1 MKKKLF
7 TLIVAFVCA
16 ITCALGL
23 AACNNGNSAKIDFLY
38 ITDGTNND
46 FAGQTT
52 LNIETSYG
60 EALDLTKYK
69 LFLHDTNNDTKEVF
83 RTDEKFTVKYYTFS
97 DDEYKEITA
106 LPDDMITGSY
116 KIEYVYNEKAELKA
130 DANYELKAAVNIS
143 VSQAES
149 GSFTVQPILTTW
161 QSQGTRSKV
170 IVRNPKGA
178 EVKNEWIYEDAGNGA
193 TTGYPKPIEKTN
205 DTDGHYMLY
214 LFEKSVYD
222 GFTEA
227 QIKDYRFLYDY
238 WYQDYHN
245 ESEHKVYAYFN
256 EDDIIVSA
264 TAGKYMLLAVID
276 ETYNYL
282 NIVTPAVQ
290 ITVTASDLS

>member
-1 MKKKLF
+1 MKKI
-7 TLIVAFVCA
+7 TLTLLALVCA
-16 ITCALGL
+16 LCCALGL

-52 LNIETSYG
+52 LNIATSYG

-69 LFLHDTNNDTKEVF
+69 LFLHDTNNDTKEVL

-106 LPDDMITGSY
+106 LPDDMIRGDY

-130 DANYELKAAVNIS
+130 DANYELKAAVLIS
-143 VSQAES
+143 VYYSQS
-149 GSFTVQPILTTW
+149 GNFTVQPILTTW
-161 QSQGTRSKV
+161 QTGSTRSKV

-178 EVKNEWIYEDAGNGA
+178 EVKNEWVSDGNGGS
-193 TTGYPKPIEKTN
+193 TPKPIEKTN
-205 DTDGHYMLY
+205 DTEGHYTLY
-214 LFEKSVYD
+214 LFKKSVYD

-227 QIKDYRFLYDY
+227 QKKDYQFLYDY
-238 WYQDYHN
+238 WYQDN
-245 ESEHKVYAYFN
+245 KDSEHKVYVYFN
-256 EDDIIVSA
+256 EDDNFVSA
-264 TAGKYMLLAVID
+264 TAGKYMLLACIR

-290 ITVTASDLS
+290 ITVTAPSGQ

>member
-1 MKKKLF
+1 MKKKLLL
-7 TLIVAFVCA
+7 TVLAFVCA
-16 ITCALGL
+16 ITCAIGL

-46 FAGQTT
+46 FRGQTT
-52 LNIETSYG
+52 LNIATSYG

-69 LFLHDTNNDTKEVF
+69 LFLHDTNNDTKEVL

-143 VSQAES
+143 VVQSQS
-149 GSFTVQPILTTW
+149 GNFTVQPILTTW
-161 QSQGTRSKV
+161 QTESTRSKV

-178 EVKNEWIYEDAGNGA
+178 EVKNEWVNDGNG
-193 TTGYPKPIEKTN
+193 GSSPKPIEKTN
-205 DTDGHYMLY
+205 DTDGHYTLY
-214 LFEKSVYD
+214 LFEKSVYN

-227 QIKDYRFLYDY
+227 QKKDYQFLYDY
-238 WYQDYHN
+238 WAQDN
-245 ESEHKVYAYFN
+245 DKDSEHKVYVYFN
-256 EDDIIVSA
+256 EDDNFVSA
-264 TAGKYMLLAVID
+264 TAGEYMLLAVID
-276 ETYNYL
+276 KTYNYL

-290 ITVTASDLS
+290 ITVTAPNGQ

>member
-1 MKKKLF
+1 MKKKFLI
-7 TLIVAFVCA
+7 TLSALIFAV
-16 ITCALGL
+16 TCAFGL
-23 AACNNGNSAKIDFLY
+23 AACGNDSPAKIDFLY

-46 FAGQTT
+46 FRGQTT
-52 LNIETSYG
+52 LNIATSYG

-69 LFLHDTNNDTKEVF
+69 LFLHDTSNDTKEVL

-130 DANYELKAAVNIS
+130 DANYELKAAVLIN
-143 VSQAES
+143 VTQAES
-149 GSFTVQPILTTW
+149 GNFTVQPILKTW

-178 EVKNEWIYEDAGNGA
+178 EVKNEWVDIDGNG
-193 TTGYPKPIEKTN
+193 GSSPKPIEKTN
-205 DTDGHYMLY
+205 DTDGHYTLY

-227 QIKDYRFLYDY
+227 QKKDCQFLYNY
-238 WYQDYHN
+238 WAQDN
-245 ESEHKVYAYFN
+245 KDSKHKVYVYFH
-256 EDDIIVSA
+256 EDDNFVSA
-264 TAGKYMLLAVID
+264 TAGEYMLLAVID
-276 ETYNYL
+276 KTYNYL

-290 ITVTASDLS
+290 ITVTPAAE

>member
-1 MKKKLF
+1 MKKKFLI
-7 TLIVAFVCA
+7 TLSALIFAV
-16 ITCALGL
+16 TCAFGL
-23 AACNNGNSAKIDFLY
+23 AACGNDSPAKIDFLY

-46 FAGQTT
+46 FRGQTT

-69 LFLHDTNNDTKEVF
+69 LFLHDTSNDTKEVL

-130 DANYELKAAVNIS
+130 DANYELKAAVLIN
-143 VSQAES
+143 VTQAES
-149 GSFTVQPILTTW
+149 GNFTVQPILKTW

-178 EVKNEWIYEDAGNGA
+178 EVKNEWVDIDGNG
-193 TTGYPKPIEKTN
+193 GSSPKPVEKTN
-205 DTDGHYMLY
+205 DTDGNYTLY

-227 QIKDYRFLYDY
+227 QKKDYQYLYNY
-238 WYQDYHN
+238 WEQDN
-245 ESEHKVYAYFN
+245 KNASEHKVYAYFN
-256 EDDIIVSA
+256 EDDNLVSA
-264 TAGKYMLLAVID
+264 AAGEYMLLAVID
-276 ETYNYL
+276 KTYNYL

-290 ITVTASDLS
+290 ITVTPAAE

>member
-1 MKKKLF
+1 MKKI
-7 TLIVAFVCA
+7 TLTLLALVCA
-16 ITCALGL
+16 LCCALGL

-52 LNIETSYG
+52 LNIATSYG

-69 LFLHDTNNDTKEVF
+69 LFLHDTNNDTKEVL

-106 LPDDMITGSY
+106 LPDDMIRGDY
-116 KIEYVYNEKAELKA
+116 KIDYGAKGEQMDE
-130 DANYELKAAVNIS
+130 NYEYKAAVNIS
-143 VSQAES
+143 VLQTQS
-149 GSFTVQPILTTW
+149 GNFTVQPILTTW
-161 QSQGTRSKV
+161 QTGSTRSKV

-178 EVKNEWIYEDAGNGA
+178 EVKNEWVNNGNG
-193 TTGYPKPIEKTN
+193 GSSPKPVEKTN
-205 DTDGHYMLY
+205 DTDGDYTLY

-227 QIKDYRFLYDY
+227 QKKDYQFLYDY
-238 WYQDYHN
+238 WYQDN
-245 ESEHKVYAYFN
+245 KDSEHKVYVYFN
-256 EDDIIVSA
+256 EDDNFVSA
-264 TAGKYMLLAVID
+264 TAGKYMLLACIR

-290 ITVTASDLS
+290 ITVTAPSGQ

>member
-1 MKKKLF
+1 MKKKLLL
-7 TLIVAFVCA
+7 TVLAFVCA
-16 ITCALGL
+16 ITCAIGL

-52 LNIETSYG
+52 LNIETSYD

-69 LFLHDTNNDTKEVF
+69 LFLHDTSNDTKEVL

-130 DANYELKAAVNIS
+130 DANYELKAAVLIN
-143 VSQAES
+143 VTQAES
-149 GSFTVQPILTTW
+149 GNFTVQPILKTW

-178 EVKNEWIYEDAGNGA
+178 EEKNEWVDIDGNG
-193 TTGYPKPIEKTN
+193 GSSPKPIEKTN
-205 DTDGHYMLY
+205 DTDGHYTLY

-222 GFTEA
+222 EFTEA
-227 QIKDYRFLYDY
+227 QKKDCQFLYNY
-238 WYQDYHN
+238 WAQDN
-245 ESEHKVYAYFN
+245 KDSKHKVYVYFH
-256 EDDIIVSA
+256 EDDNFVSA
-264 TAGKYMLLAVID
+264 TAGEYMLLAVID
-276 ETYNYL
+276 KTYNYL

-290 ITVTASDLS
+290 ITVTPAAE

>member
-1 MKKKLF
+1 MKKKFLI
-7 TLIVAFVCA
+7 TLSALIFAV
-16 ITCALGL
+16 TCAFGL
-23 AACNNGNSAKIDFLY
+23 AACGNDSPAKIDFLY

-52 LNIETSYG
+52 LNIATSYG

-69 LFLHDTNNDTKEVF
+69 LFLHDTSNDTKEVL

-130 DANYELKAAVNIS
+130 DANYELKAAVLIN
-143 VSQAES
+143 VTQAES
-149 GSFTVQPILTTW
+149 GNFTVHPILKTW

-178 EVKNEWIYEDAGNGA
+178 EVKNEWVDIDGNG
-193 TTGYPKPIEKTN
+193 GSIPKPVEKTN
-205 DTDGHYMLY
+205 DTDGNYTLY

-227 QIKDYRFLYDY
+227 QKKDYQYLYNY
-238 WYQDYHN
+238 WEQDN
-245 ESEHKVYAYFN
+245 KNASEHKVYAYFN
-256 EDDIIVSA
+256 EDDNLVSA
-264 TAGKYMLLAVID
+264 AAGEYMLLAVIN

-290 ITVTASDLS
+290 ITVTPAAE

>member
-1 MKKKLF
+1 MKKKLLL
-7 TLIVAFVCA
+7 TVLAFVCA
-16 ITCALGL
+16 ITCAIGL

-69 LFLHDTNNDTKEVF
+69 LFLHDTSNDTKEVL

-130 DANYELKAAVNIS
+130 DANYELKAAVLIN
-143 VSQAES
+143 VTQAES
-149 GSFTVQPILTTW
+149 GNFTVQPILKTW

-178 EVKNEWIYEDAGNGA
+178 EVKNEWVDIDGNG
-193 TTGYPKPIEKTN
+193 GSIPKPVEKTN
-205 DTDGHYMLY
+205 DTDGNYTLY

-227 QIKDYRFLYDY
+227 QKKDYQYLYNY
-238 WYQDYHN
+238 WEQDN
-245 ESEHKVYAYFN
+245 KNASEHKVYAYFN
-256 EDDIIVSA
+256 EDDNLVSA
-264 TAGKYMLLAVID
+264 AAGEYMLLAVID
-276 ETYNYL
+276 KTYNYL

-290 ITVTASDLS
+290 ITVTPAAE

>member
-1 MKKKLF
+1 MKKIALA
-7 TLIVAFVCA
+7 LLPLA
-16 ITCALGL
+16 CALCCASAL

-46 FAGQTT
+46 FTGQTSY
-52 LNIETSYG
+52 NIATSYG

-69 LFLHDTNNDTKEVF
+69 LFLHDTNNDTKEVL
-83 RTDEKFTVKYYTFS
+83 RTDEKLTVKYYTFS

-130 DANYELKAAVNIS
+130 DANYELKAAVNIN
-143 VSQAES
+143 VVQSQS
-149 GSFTVQPILTTW
+149 GNFTVQPILTTW
-161 QSQGTRSKV
+161 QTKSTRSKV

-178 EVKNEWIYEDAGNGA
+178 EVKMAWSDDGNG
-193 TTGYPKPIEKTN
+193 GSSPKPIETTN
-205 DTDGHYMLY
+205 DTDGHYTLY

-227 QIKDYRFLYDY
+227 QKKDHQYLYDY
-238 WYQDYHN
+238 WFNDLNH
-245 ESEHKVYAYFN
+245 ESGHKVYAYFN
-256 EDDIIVSA
+256 EDDNFVSA

-276 ETYNYL
+276 KTYNYL

-290 ITVTASDLS
+290 ITVIAPSGQ

>member
-1 MKKKLF
+1 MKKKLLL
-7 TLIVAFVCA
+7 TVLAFVCA
-16 ITCALGL
+16 ITCAIGL

-69 LFLHDTNNDTKEVF
+69 LFLHDTSNDTKEVL

-130 DANYELKAAVNIS
+130 DANYELKAAVLIN
-143 VSQAES
+143 VTQAES
-149 GSFTVQPILTTW
+149 GNFTVQPILKTW

-178 EVKNEWIYEDAGNGA
+178 EVKNEWVDIDGNG
-193 TTGYPKPIEKTN
+193 GSIPKPVEKTN
-205 DTDGHYMLY
+205 DTDGNYTLY

-227 QIKDYRFLYDY
+227 QKKDYQYLYNY
-238 WYQDYHN
+238 WEQDN
-245 ESEHKVYAYFN
+245 KNASEHKVYAYFN
-256 EDDIIVSA
+256 EDDNWVSA
-264 TAGKYMLLAVID
+264 AAGEYMLLAVID
-276 ETYNYL
+276 KTYNYL

-290 ITVTASDLS
+290 ITVTPAAE

>member
-1 MKKKLF
+1 MKKI
-7 TLIVAFVCA
+7 TLTLLALVCA
-16 ITCALGL
+16 LCCALGL

-69 LFLHDTNNDTKEVF
+69 LFLHDTSNDTKEVL

-106 LPDDMITGSY
+106 LPDDMIRGDY

-130 DANYELKAAVNIS
+130 DANYELKAAVLIN
-143 VSQAES
+143 VTQAES
-149 GSFTVQPILTTW
+149 GNFTVQPILKTW

-178 EVKNEWIYEDAGNGA
+178 EVKNEWVDIDGNG
-193 TTGYPKPIEKTN
+193 GSIPKPVEKTN
-205 DTDGHYMLY
+205 DTDGNYTLY

-227 QIKDYRFLYDY
+227 QKKDYQYLYNY
-238 WYQDYHN
+238 WEQDN
-245 ESEHKVYAYFN
+245 KNASEHKVYAYFN
-256 EDDIIVSA
+256 EDDNWVSA
-264 TAGKYMLLAVID
+264 AAGEYMLLAVID
-276 ETYNYL
+276 KTYNYL

-290 ITVTASDLS
+290 ITVTPAAE

>member
-1 MKKKLF
+1 MKKKFLI
-7 TLIVAFVCA
+7 TLSALIFAV
-16 ITCALGL
+16 TCAFGL
-23 AACNNGNSAKIDFLY
+23 AACGNDSPAKIDFLY

-69 LFLHDTNNDTKEVF
+69 LFLHDTSNDTKEVL

-130 DANYELKAAVNIS
+130 DANYELKAAVLIN
-143 VSQAES
+143 VTQAES
-149 GSFTVQPILTTW
+149 GNFTVQPILKTW

-178 EVKNEWIYEDAGNGA
+178 EVKNEWVDIDGNG
-193 TTGYPKPIEKTN
+193 GSSPKPVEKTN
-205 DTDGHYMLY
+205 DTDGNYTLY

-227 QIKDYRFLYDY
+227 QKKDYQYLYNY
-238 WYQDYHN
+238 WEQDN
-245 ESEHKVYAYFN
+245 KNASEHKVYAYFN
-256 EDDIIVSA
+256 EDDNLVSA
-264 TAGKYMLLAVID
+264 AAGEYMLLAVID
-276 ETYNYL
+276 KTYNYL

-290 ITVTASDLS
+290 ITVTPAAE

>member
-1 MKKKLF
+1 MKKI
-7 TLIVAFVCA
+7 TLTLLALVCA
-16 ITCALGL
+16 LCCALGL

-52 LNIETSYG
+52 LNIATSYG

-69 LFLHDTNNDTKEVF
+69 LFLHDTNNDTKEVL

-106 LPDDMITGSY
+106 LPDDMIRGDY

-130 DANYELKAAVNIS
+130 DANYELKAAVLIS
-143 VSQAES
+143 VYYSQS
-149 GSFTVQPILTTW
+149 GNFTVQSILTTW
-161 QSQGTRSKV
+161 QTGSTRSKV

-178 EVKNEWIYEDAGNGA
+178 EVKNEWVNNGNG
-193 TTGYPKPIEKTN
+193 GSSPKPVEKTN
-205 DTDGHYMLY
+205 DTDGDYTLY

-227 QIKDYRFLYDY
+227 QKKDYQFLYDY
-238 WYQDYHN
+238 WYQDN
-245 ESEHKVYAYFN
+245 KDSEHKVYVYFN
-256 EDDIIVSA
+256 EDDNFVSA
-264 TAGKYMLLAVID
+264 TAGKYMLLACIR

-290 ITVTASDLS
+290 ITVTAPSGQ

>member
-1 MKKKLF
+1 MKKKLLL
-7 TLIVAFVCA
+7 TVLAFVCA
-16 ITCALGL
+16 ITCAIGL

-69 LFLHDTNNDTKEVF
+69 LFLHDTSNDTKEVF

-130 DANYELKAAVNIS
+130 DANYELKAEVNIS
-143 VSQAES
+143 VVQSQS
-149 GSFTVQPILTTW
+149 GNFTVQPILTTW

-178 EVKNEWIYEDAGNGA
+178 EVKSNGG
-193 TTGYPKPIEKTN
+193 TTFCEKTN
-205 DTDGHYMLY
+205 DTDGYYVLY

-227 QIKDYRFLYDY
+227 QKKDNQFLDDY
-238 WYQDYHN
+238 WSQDN
-245 ESEHKVYAYFN
+245 DNKSEHEVYAFF
-256 EDDIIVSA
+256 DDDDNFVRASA
-264 TAGKYMLLAVID
+264 GEYILLASIGV
-276 ETYNYL
+276 TYNYR

-290 ITVTASDLS
+290 ITVTAQNGQ

>member
-1 MKKKLF
+1 MKKKLLL
-7 TLIVAFVCA
+7 TVLAFVCA
-16 ITCALGL
+16 ITCAIGL

-46 FAGQTT
+46 FRGQTT

-69 LFLHDTNNDTKEVF
+69 LFLHDTSNDTKEVL

-130 DANYELKAAVNIS
+130 DANYELKAAVLIN
-143 VSQAES
+143 VTQAES
-149 GSFTVQPILTTW
+149 GNFTVQPILKTW

-178 EVKNEWIYEDAGNGA
+178 EVKNEWVDIDGNG
-193 TTGYPKPIEKTN
+193 GSSPKPVEKTN
-205 DTDGHYMLY
+205 DTDGNYTLY

-227 QIKDYRFLYDY
+227 QKKDYQYLYNY
-238 WYQDYHN
+238 WEQDN
-245 ESEHKVYAYFN
+245 KNASEHKVYAYFN
-256 EDDIIVSA
+256 EDDNLVSA
-264 TAGKYMLLAVID
+264 AAGEYMLLAVID
-276 ETYNYL
+276 KTYNYL

-290 ITVTASDLS
+290 ITVTPAAE

>member
-1 MKKKLF
+1 MKKI
-7 TLIVAFVCA
+7 TLTLLALVCA
-16 ITCALGL
+16 LCCALGL

-52 LNIETSYG
+52 LNIATSYG

-69 LFLHDTNNDTKEVF
+69 LFLHDTNNDTKEVL

-106 LPDDMITGSY
+106 LPDDMIKGDY
-116 KIEYVYNEKAELKA
+116 KIEYVFGAKAEQM
-130 DANYELKAAVNIS
+130 DENYEYKAAVNIS
-143 VSQAES
+143 VLQTQS
-149 GSFTVQPILTTW
+149 GNFTVQPILTTW
-161 QSQGTRSKV
+161 QTGSTRSKV

-178 EVKNEWIYEDAGNGA
+178 EVKNEWVNNGNG
-193 TTGYPKPIEKTN
+193 GSSPKPVEKTN
-205 DTDGHYMLY
+205 DTDGDYTLY

-227 QIKDYRFLYDY
+227 QKKDYQFLYDY
-238 WYQDYHN
+238 WYQDN
-245 ESEHKVYAYFN
+245 KDSEHKVYVYFN
-256 EDDIIVSA
+256 EDDNFVSA
-264 TAGKYMLLAVID
+264 TAGKYMLLACIR

-290 ITVTASDLS
+290 ITVTAPSGQ

>member
-1 MKKKLF
+1 MKKKLLL
-7 TLIVAFVCA
+7 TVLAFVCA
-16 ITCALGL
+16 ITGAIGL

-46 FAGQTT
+46 FRGQTT
-52 LNIETSYG
+52 LNIATSYG

-69 LFLHDTNNDTKEVF
+69 LFLHDTSNDTKEVL

-97 DDEYKEITA
+97 DDKYKEITA

-130 DANYELKAAVNIS
+130 DANYELKAAVLIN
-143 VSQAES
+143 VTQAES

-161 QSQGTRSKV
+161 QTESTRSKV

-178 EVKNEWIYEDAGNGA
+178 EVKNEWVNDDNGGSA
-193 TTGYPKPIEKTN
+193 PKPIEKTN
-205 DTDGHYMLY
+205 DTDGHYTLY

-227 QIKDYRFLYDY
+227 QKKDHQFLYDY
-238 WYQDYHN
+238 WAQDN
-245 ESEHKVYAYFN
+245 DKDSEHKVYVYFN
-256 EDDIIVSA
+256 EDDNWVSA
-264 TAGKYMLLAVID
+264 AAGEYMLLAVI
-276 ETYNYL
+276 EKTYNYL

-290 ITVTASDLS
+290 ITVTAQNGQ